1 MKNTIFNIIKYLYY
15 SSLIVLTI
23 LYLYPGSLIGY
34 FLYGNLGTQPN
45 IISNPIGT
53 SINHL
58 IYFSL
63 ITVLSNIVKN
73 RLNNLFTKT
82 KFILFLSIFL
92 ELSHFIVPDR
102 AFEFF
107 DLIANIAGVLLI
119 VILLMFLPVSK

>member
-15 SSLIVLTI
+15 SSLIVLII

-34 FLYGNLGTQPN
+34 FLYGSLGTQPN

-73 RLNNLFTKT
+73 RLKNLFTKT

-119 VILLMFLPVSK
+119 VILFRLFKS